1 MVDSPF
7 LFHSSSSNIV
17 YSLDLGEVRIYNRG
31 SIGCIV
37 SCNIRNMS
45 HVAKLSLALAT
56 VEALMALPEKLTS
69 GYVKYL

>member
-17 YSLDLGEVRIYNRG
+17 YSLDLEVTIYNRG